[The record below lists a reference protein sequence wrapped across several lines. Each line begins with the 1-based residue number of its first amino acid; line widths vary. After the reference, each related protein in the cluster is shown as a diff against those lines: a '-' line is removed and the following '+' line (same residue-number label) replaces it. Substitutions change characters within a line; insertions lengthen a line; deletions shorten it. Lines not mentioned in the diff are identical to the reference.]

1 MKSSLKIIILSI
13 IFGGL
18 SGIILDRS
26 ALPYL
31 TNFDAF
37 KKYGFLKRTVENTT
51 IINNTEKVVVKDE
64 QNIFEILNKINPAVV
79 TIVNA
84 RGVTL
89 GSGVIL
95 ASDGVVLT
103 HNNAVDGL
111 ALQDFSVSFSDASQV
126 VPVKIKQTDQFTL
139 IKVEKNNLSVVN
151 AVNTMRSGEK
161 IVMFGRGTNDEKE
174 IVSSGII
181 NYLYSKENMI
191 YTDAPNYPALFGA
204 GMFNAKGE
212 IIGLNISRSEHI
224 RGVTLPEINSLI
236 QELK

>member
-1 MKSSLKIIILSI
+1 MKSFLKIIIISI

-26 ALPYL
+26 LLPYL
-31 TNFDAF
+31 ANFGAF
-37 KKYGFLKRTVENTT
+37 KKYEFLKRTLENTT
-51 IINNTEKVVVKDE
+51 VINNTEKVVVRDE
-64 QNIFEILNKINPAVV
+64 QNIFEILNKINPAVI
-79 TIVNA
+79 TIVNTQ
-84 RGVTL
+84 GVTL

-95 ASDGVVLT
+95 TSDGVALT
-103 HNNAVDGL
+103 HSSAVDGL
-111 ALQDFSVSFSDASQV
+111 ALQDFSVSFSDASQA

-191 YTDAPNYPALFGA
+191 YTDAKNYPALFGA
-204 GMFNAKGE
+204 GIFNTKGE

-224 RGVTLPEINSLI
+224 RGITLPEINGLI
-236 QELK
+236 GELK